1 MSGQLTR
8 PASVGEAPQRGTR
21 AGWLR
26 SSGPVPDAVVVLG
39 VFVVLGILC
48 GLLWWLLVDPAMFTK
63 FKTGAG
69 MGELELSK
77 QFDSDGWYAVIAAV
91 TGVVAG
97 SLLTWWRSRDFLLT
111 TVLMVVGSAI
121 AAAVMAET
129 GHLLGPPDP
138 RPILAAAAVGTRVPV
153 QLSVTAKASYL
164 VWPIAALVGAL
175 LVLWSSPRDA
185 GVDPSWPAPEPHG
198 YAGTGT
204 PGTPDTNR

>member
-8 PASVGEAPQRGTR
+8 AAGVGEVPQRGAR

-39 VFVVLGILC
+39 AFLVLGLLC

-69 MGELELSK
+69 MGEVQLSRE
-77 QFDSDGWYAVIAAV
+77 FNSDGWYSVIAAV

-111 TVLMVVGSAI
+111 TVLLVVGSAL
-121 AAAVMAET
+121 AAAVMTAT

-138 RPILAAAAVGTRVPV
+138 KPILAAAAIGTRVPV

-185 GVDPSWPAPEPHG
+185 GVDPSWPPPDYPG
-198 YAGTGT
+198 PGT
-204 PGTPDTNR
+204 PGGVDTNR

>member
-8 PASVGEAPQRGTR
+8 AADVGEVPERGAR
-21 AGWLR
+21 AGLLR
-26 SSGPVPDAVVVLG
+26 SSGPVPDAAVVLG
-39 VFVVLGILC
+39 AFLVLGLLC

-69 MGELELSK
+69 MGEVQLSRE
-77 QFDSDGWYAVIAAV
+77 FNADGWYSVIAAV

-111 TVLMVVGSAI
+111 TVLLVVGSAL
-121 AAAVMAET
+121 AAAVMAVT

-138 RPILAAAAVGTRVPV
+138 KPILAAAAVGTRVPV

-185 GVDPSWPAPEPHG
+185 GVDPSWPPPEPRD
-198 YAGTGT
+198 Y
-204 PGTPDTNR
+204 P